1 MPNTERERERGR
13 EERGDNARIG
23 VVGSEAE
30 LCAHCHN
37 HDYYANCSPSVPV

>member
-1 MPNTERERERGR
+1 MPNTERGRERGR
-13 EERGDNARIG
+13 RGGDNARIG

-37 HDYYANCSPSVPV
+37 HDYYANCSPCVPV